1 MNSLVTWLSCPGLE
15 VSGHII
21 HTFLTF
27 LTRHRYV
34 PTRNYKHSLKVNYY
48 AAYAC
53 SCVSLQRIIVF
64 FNCDLQTGND
74 AEKSEGV
81 LNFSM
86 IVLKQ
91 KSLKFWRLPNVNSV
105 NWISSFKLSRF
116 KVVQRYNVAFRF
128 LYLYTAHVYYAHIFI
143 RKICC
148 CYACRPAGDFY
159 KLLGRAGF
167 LMDMR
172 FLCVF
177 LKRRHCFERGRS
189 QFLRNPSDME
199 LFRFKRSKNIFHFW
213 R

>member
-1 MNSLVTWLSCPGLE
+1 MNWLVTWLSCPGLE
-15 VSGHII
+15 VFGHIM
-21 HTFLTF
+21 HTILTF

-128 LYLYTAHVYYAHIFI
+128 LYLYTHMYIMHT
-143 RKICC
+143 
-148 CYACRPAGDFY
+148 
-159 KLLGRAGF
+159 
-167 LMDMR
+167 
-172 FLCVF
+172 
-177 LKRRHCFERGRS
+177 S
-189 QFLRNPSDME
+189 
-199 LFRFKRSKNIFHFW
+199 LFVKYVVVMLADQLVISVSF
-213 R
+213 